1 VDGVIIKNTTT
12 LITSS
17 DDNYPFRQPFFRPD
31 EADLNCGYYI
41 TFPIA
46 YRQSIRISVRLI
58 GRISSAERE
67 IWEKMIKCKANSEI
81 CPLRVYYSITCN
93 KLVHGVK
100 LQTTFRDYYPVEPS
114 NARRNYLDKVTLALS
129 KMASA
134 PENYA
139 PGMASNCE
147 LTCHNVGPGQEV
159 TIFSVDV
166 GQVIQSLLLRIY
178 DVDGDRGK
186 YAISDHWERILITMT
201 WDGRESQVK
210 DIPLAGLFTVGTGY
224 LREVNALMAG
234 MRKKKCTSRAN
245 GINLSGLEELD
256 WLAHLYYEMP
266 FWKSARILIRRM
278 RGFGSALVCAQI
290 NTKQMDTMEYNP
302 HLTGYFSA
310 QLNRYES
317 TGFKHKTL
325 LHVENEWGH
334 VVAINLLANA
344 HGGCEENDVIVET
357 DNATAPVFSGTG
369 LEDYFGYTHDFKKLR
384 NTSSIL
390 IGVPYY
396 FRETEAKKIMHMY
409 RHMIFDPILFTKGVR
424 IYIEG
429 IFDRKRHDV
438 RRNFDVSCSSFNET
452 IFDTTVFS
460 VVMFYGRKGPG
471 GITTDKLD
479 YVPPGT
485 TSSHNVQYTPNEVNI
500 FEVEAAFEN
509 QPRIPFVRKVMSLK
523 YKQRVTHTFTI
534 FKNNLGIILRREY
547 RSMVPNQN
555 AKVEID
561 GEFAGYW
568 FCPQRAYTE
577 EISLRIDDY
586 NIHPSLTI
594 GKDAIDVTFEAIT
607 LWESCSIEVISLI
620 L

>member
-1 VDGVIIKNTTT
+1 M
-12 LITSS
+12 
-17 DDNYPFRQPFFRPD
+17 
-31 EADLNCGYYI
+31 
-41 TFPIA
+41 
-46 YRQSIRISVRLI
+46 RLI
-58 GRISSAERE
+58 GRISSGERE
-67 IWEKMIKCKANSEI
+67 IWEKMNICKGNRQV
-81 CPLRVYYSITCN
+81 CPLRVYFAVTCN
-93 KLVHGVK
+93 KLVHGIK

-114 NARRNYLDKVTLALS
+114 NSKKDYLDKVNQAVS

-134 PENYA
+134 PENYV
-139 PGMASNCE
+139 PGMASDCE
-147 LTCHNVGPGQEV
+147 LTCYNVGPGQEV

-178 DVDGDRGK
+178 DSDRKK
-186 YAISDHWERILITMT
+186 YAISKHWERILITMT

-234 MRKKKCTSRAN
+234 MRKKKCTSRGN

-266 FWKSARILIRRM
+266 FWKSARILIKRP

-290 NTKQMDTMEYNP
+290 NTKRMDIIKYNP

-317 TGFKHKTL
+317 TAFKHKTL

-344 HGGCEENDVIVET
+344 HGGSEENDVIVET
-357 DNATAPVFSGTG
+357 DNASAPVFSGTG

-390 IGVPYY
+390 IGVPFY
-396 FRETEAKKIMHMY
+396 RRATQAIKIMHTY

-424 IYIEG
+424 IYLEG
-429 IFDRKRHDV
+429 ASDRQRNNV
-438 RRNFDVSCSSFNET
+438 QRNFEESTSSFNQT
-452 IFDTTVFS
+452 ISDTTVFS

-479 YVPPGT
+479 YGTPGSN
-485 TSSHNVQYTPNEVNI
+485 SSHNMRYIPNEVDI
-500 FEVEAAFEN
+500 FEVKAAFEN

-523 YKQRVTHTFTI
+523 FRQRVTHTFRI
-534 FKNNLGIILRREY
+534 SKNNMGIILRREY
-547 RSMVPNQN
+547 RSMVPNQK

-561 GEFAGYW
+561 GQFAGYW
-568 FCPQRAYTE
+568 FCPQRAHTE
-577 EISLRIDDY
+577 QRSLRIDDY
-586 NIHPSLTI
+586 NIHPSLTV
-594 GKDAIDVTFEAIT
+594 GKDTIDVTFEAIT
-607 LWESCSIEVISLI
+607 LWESCSIEVISMI